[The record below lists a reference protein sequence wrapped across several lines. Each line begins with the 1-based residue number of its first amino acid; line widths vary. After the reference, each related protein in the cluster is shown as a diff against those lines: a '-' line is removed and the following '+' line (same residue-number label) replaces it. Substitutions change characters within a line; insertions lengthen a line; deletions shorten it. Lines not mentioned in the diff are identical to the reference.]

1 MSWNYRV
8 THRPKQPVQG
18 YQIREVFY
26 DENGLIK
33 FYTENAVAAFGDLPE
48 ELEKDLNM
56 MADALNKEPL
66 NLDHVDYLLNPLAE
80 E

>member
-8 THRPKQPVQG
+8 TYRPKEPLLG

-26 DENGLIK
+26 DENGVVK
-33 FYTENAVAAFGDLPE
+33 FYTVNPVSAFGDLPE

-66 NLDHVDYLLNPLAE
+66 NLDHVDYLLESKSE